1 MRSDAVELEAK
12 AETVF
17 DSFETRLG
25 SAVLAKLG
33 ALGKIENL
41 IREWDGNG
49 DGEISKIEFRQ
60 AVTGKSIGMKADNK
74 DIDAFFSTM
83 DDDGGG
89 TISIAEL
96 KPALKMLQ
104 KKSLALEADAANLR
118 AQAEGLRLKADGIE
132 KLAVLTEGIE
142 QDEAAHQEAQ
152 ERLPVNVKLGAVI
165 TKRNL
170 KVGELIAKWDKDGDG
185 TVTMVEF
192 RTNLI
197 EMGVEADGAD
207 IDKLFISLDSDGGGS
222 LDLEE
227 VKKLFTSL
235 QAEAVAMQRELKAK
249 EASLKK
255 SRQAVARQQA
265 AYAAEQQREAQEA
278 RDADAAKKRAAADKL
293 AAEEEARVAAKEA
306 EERKTA
312 KKAEDKKAME
322 ERARERDVA
331 RRAALG
337 APGAGGS

>member
-1 MRSDAVELEAK
+1 LR
-12 AETVF
+12 
-17 DSFETRLG
+17 
-25 SAVLAKLG
+25 VL
-33 ALGKIENL
+33 
-41 IREWDGNG
+41 
-49 DGEISKIEFRQ
+49 Q
-60 AVTGKSIGMKADNK
+60 ADNK

-83 DDDGGG
+83 DEDGGG
-89 TISIAEL
+89 TVSNAEL

-104 KKSLALEADAANLR
+104 KKSLALEADASNLR
-118 AQAEGLRLKADGIE
+118 AQAEGLKSKADGIQ

-142 QDEAAHQEAQ
+142 RDEAAHQEAQ
-152 ERLPVNVKLGAVI
+152 DRLPVSVKLGAVI

-170 KVGELIAKWDKDGDG
+170 KVGELISKWDKDGDG
-185 TVTMVEF
+185 SVTMVEF

-222 LDLEE
+222 LDLDE
-227 VKKLFTSL
+227 VKLLFTSL
-235 QAEAVAMQRELKAK
+235 QAEAVAMQRELKLK

-255 SRQAVARQQA
+255 SRQSVARQQA

-278 RDADAAKKRAAADKL
+278 RDADAARKRAAVDKL

-312 KKAEDKKAME
+312 KKAEDKRAME
-322 ERARERDVA
+322 ERARERDVS